1 MIADTA
7 AELRE
12 IARASTD
19 AAGYFP
25 ALYSRITTDV
35 AAAVERRGFED
46 GRRMDT
52 LATTFASYYTRSL
65 RGTVPR
71 PRCWQASWDVRTET
85 NLLVVQHLLLGINA
99 HVNYDLPQAVVE
111 VARGVGDLEAMRSD
125 FNAINEVLASS
136 YSRVVEDLD
145 RVSRWTSEA
154 GFLGGRAAF
163 NFSLTAA
170 RRQAWGAAERLS
182 VLDGQEGAAYVA
194 ELDGLVSV
202 LAYLIT
208 KPAFPVNF
216 LARLARRLETRD
228 ARVVTAALLGER

>member
-35 AAAVERRGFED
+35 AAAVERRGFQD
-46 GRRMDT
+46 GQRMDM
-52 LATTFASYYTRSL
+52 LATTFASYYTRAL
-65 RGTVPR
+65 RGTVLP
-71 PRCWQASWDVRTET
+71 PRCWQASWDVRTEP

-99 HVNYDLPQAVVE
+99 HVNHDLPQAVVE
-111 VARGVGDLEAMRSD
+111 VARGVGDLEAMRRD
-125 FNAINEVLASS
+125 FDAINEVLASS
-136 YSRVVEDLD
+136 YSRVIDDLD

-154 GFLGGRAAF
+154 AFFGGSAAF

-170 RRQAWGAAERLS
+170 RRQAWGAAERLN
-182 VLDGQEGAAYVA
+182 VLDSKEGAVYVA
-194 ELDGLVSV
+194 ELDHLVSV

-208 KPAFPVNF
+208 RPAFPVNF